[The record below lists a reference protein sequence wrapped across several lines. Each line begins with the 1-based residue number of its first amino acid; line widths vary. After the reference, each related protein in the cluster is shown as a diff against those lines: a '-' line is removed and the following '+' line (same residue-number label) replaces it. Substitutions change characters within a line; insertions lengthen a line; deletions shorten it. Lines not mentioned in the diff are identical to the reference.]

1 MAKTCMQISQE
12 FALKKSIKIPE
23 NYMKSGII
31 SLTEMNPRSAL
42 NQLQIVHHIAVSWK
56 RNLENV
62 LMNTQ
67 WSCKGV
73 LSDS

>member
-1 MAKTCMQISQE
+1 
-12 FALKKSIKIPE
+12 
-23 NYMKSGII
+23 MKSGII